1 MQADSKRILTVDG
14 SLTLQGAAGFKA
26 TLLRELA
33 AGTALTV
40 DLDRVESIDIS
51 SAQLLAAAAL
61 SAADAGV
68 PFDVQCGSESPA
80 ARQLRAFGFTA
91 GEGEGWF
98 GHKGDAV

>member
-1 MQADSKRILTVDG
+1 MQVDSKRRLAVEG

-33 AGTALTV
+33 AGTAFTV
-40 DLDRVESIDIS
+40 DLDHVESIDIS

-61 SAADAGV
+61 SAASAGV
-68 PFDVQCGSESPA
+68 AFDVRCGSDSLA
-80 ARQLRAFGFTA
+80 ARQLRAFGFA
-91 GEGEGWF
+91 GGEGESWF